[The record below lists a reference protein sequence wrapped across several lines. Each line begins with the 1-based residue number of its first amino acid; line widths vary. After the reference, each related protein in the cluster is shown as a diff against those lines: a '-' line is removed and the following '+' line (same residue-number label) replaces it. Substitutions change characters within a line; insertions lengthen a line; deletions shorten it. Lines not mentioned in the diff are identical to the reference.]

1 MLMFMRHLV
10 AIAVLPFTVT
20 VVIPVWIGRQNQTA
34 FVIGGSAAYVA
45 LQLVGVAMLALG
57 LLLFDASLR
66 HFVSRGRGT
75 LAPWDPPRV
84 LVVAGPY
91 RYVRNPMIS
100 GVIFIVFGEALILVS
115 RPHALWALFVLCLNL
130 VYIPILEEPMLDQRF
145 GDAYQEYLKHVP
157 RFFPRLRPW
166 IPDDHTDS

>member
-10 AIAVLPFTVT
+10 AIAVLPVTVT

-45 LQLVGVAMLALG
+45 LQLAGVAMLAIG

-75 LAPWDPPRV
+75 LAP
-84 LVVAGPY
+84 
-91 RYVRNPMIS
+91 
-100 GVIFIVFGEALILVS
+100 
-115 RPHALWALFVLCLNL
+115 
-130 VYIPILEEPMLDQRF
+130 
-145 GDAYQEYLKHVP
+145 P
-157 RFFPRLRPW
+157 RFIPRLRPW
-166 IPDDHTDS
+166 VPSGDQ